1 MAKKTIP
8 VLMNLDT
15 GAVVI
20 DYEIMKGDDTGLY
33 HIKAKTGTTL
43 LYTEEEM
50 KAKVTAGVKSRKEK
64 KTIVTED
71 DLVID

>member
-20 DYEIMKGDDTGLY
+20 DYEITKGEDTGLY

-43 LYTEEEM
+43 LYTED
-50 KAKVTAGVKSRKEK
+50 AKVTAGVKSRKEK

>member
-1 MAKKTIP
+1 MAKKIP

-20 DYEIMKGDDTGLY
+20 DYEIMKGNDTGLY
-33 HIKAKTGTTL
+33 HVKAKTGTTL

-50 KAKVTAGVKSRKEK
+50 KDKVRKAHASSREEKED
-64 KTIVTED
+64 VTVD
-71 DLVID
+71 DLILD